1 MVSLSVQF
9 LVIMETG
16 EVGGNNEAKTTIIET
31 EENIKSEK
39 DLKQKPKSLKEHR
52 FFTQTEACLSTTSK
66 HELQDLLVKYKI
78 Y

>member
-31 EENIKSEK
+31 EENKSEK